1 MQRSARLDARIV
13 ELSCLTDDDW
23 AGADNEDVPPGHSL
37 GGFAQDSSF
46 LGAGLEECG
55 GAAKG
60 RSVNAVITAGGL
72 VDGDFART
80 LGTDVKALAR
90 LGGSTMLD
98 RAIDAARGAGIEKL
112 AVVGG
117 DAVRLHC
124 SLPRCRDRVDAVIDA
139 AADGGANVL
148 RALAA
153 WEGAPLLY
161 LTSDI
166 PFVTAAA
173 VQRFAERSAPAA
185 ITMPLASHDAYT
197 RSFPNAPEHVIELGG
212 ERVANGNVFFIAA
225 DALVPVRLWAT
236 RFFAARKSKLGMARL
251 LGPGLLLRFVV
262 GKLTIG
268 AIEAKAQRT
277 LGFAV
282 AAIRDSDPEIC
293 YDVDTLE
300 EYMYARDRLESANA

>member
-1 MQRSARLDARIV
+1 MAFLMQRAARLDARVV
-13 ELSCLTDDDW
+13 EFSCLTDDDW

-37 GGFAQDSSF
+37 GGFAQGTSF
-46 LGAGLEECG
+46 LGGYGERAL
-55 GAAKG
+55 
-60 RSVNAVITAGGL
+60 VNAVITAGGL
-72 VDGDFART
+72 VDGEFART

-98 RAIDAARGAGIEKL
+98 RAIDAARGAGVEKL

-117 DAVRLHC
+117 EAVRVHC
-124 SLPRCRDRVDAVIDA
+124 HDRVDAVIDA

-161 LTSDI
+161 LTSDM
-166 PFVTAAA
+166 PFVTAQT
-173 VQRFAERSAPAA
+173 VQRFAQRSTGIA
-185 ITMPLASHDAYT
+185 ITMPLAAHDAYV
-197 RSFPNAPEHVIELGG
+197 RRFPNAPEHVIELGG
-212 ERVANGNVFFIAA
+212 ECVANGNVFFI
-225 DALVPVRLWAT
+225 DAPAIAPVRAWAT

-251 LGPGLLLRFVV
+251 LGPALLLRFVL
-262 GKLTIG
+262 GKLTIR

-277 LGFAV
+277 LGLTV
-282 AAIRDSDPEIC
+282 AAIRNSDPEIC

-300 EYMYARDRLESANA
+300 EYLYARDRLESAPA

>member
-1 MQRSARLDARIV
+1 M
-13 ELSCLTDDDW
+13 
-23 AGADNEDVPPGHSL
+23 
-37 GGFAQDSSF
+37 
-46 LGAGLEECG
+46 
-55 GAAKG
+55 
-60 RSVNAVITAGGL
+60 NAVITAGGL
-72 VDGDFART
+72 VEGDFART

-90 LGGSTMLD
+90 LGGTTMLD
-98 RAIDAARGAGIEKL
+98 RAIDAARGAGVAKL
-112 AVVGG
+112 AVIGG
-117 DAVRLHC
+117 DEVRV
-124 SLPRCRDRVDAVIDA
+124 RCRNRVEAVIDA
-139 AADGGANVL
+139 ATDGGENVL

-173 VQRFAERSAPAA
+173 VQRFAQRSASYS
-185 ITMPLASHDAYT
+185 ITMPLAEHDAYV
-197 RSFPNAPEHVIELGG
+197 RRFPDAPEHVVELGG

-225 DALVPVRLWAT
+225 DAIAPVRSWAT
-236 RFFAARKSKLGMARL
+236 RFFGARKSKLGMARL
-251 LGPGLLLRFVV
+251 LGPALLLRFVL

-277 LGFAV
+277 LGFPV

-300 EYMYARDRLESANA
+300 EYLYARDQLERTPA